1 MDFLASN
8 SQLLLEK
15 SMGFLWTKQAAL
27 LDNVANAET
36 PNYKAKVVTFE
47 DSLRAQLEQQLSA
60 GRVVM
65 SGDDSPAAQSL
76 SRATQSSIRGTIQD
90 AEPVVFEAQEQTRM
104 DDNGVNTTSE
114 MTELIRNAY
123 QQQYVYQAINKH
135 YSILSM
141 AVRGQ

>member
-1 MDFLASN
+1 MNFMTSN

-15 SMGFLWTKQAAL
+15 SMGFLWTKQAAI
-27 LDNVANAET
+27 LDNIVNAET

-47 DSLRAQLEQQLSA
+47 DSIREKLEQAAAPAQ
-60 GRVVM
+60 
-65 SGDDSPAAQSL
+65 GDGMVKQSVREVL
-76 SRATQSSIRGTIQD
+76 ES
-90 AEPVVFEAQEQTRM
+90 AEPYVFEAQEQTRM
-104 DDNGVNTTSE
+104 DDNGINTTSE

-135 YSILSM
+135 YSLLRM